1 MNSHQLFFFVSLHH
15 LQTGG
20 GGGGGGGSRHLPHAR
35 VKVTPGEAMSGRL
48 EGAEAFT
55 EPPVSSLAV
64 SLESS

>member
-15 LQTGG
+15 LQT
-20 GGGGGGGSRHLPHAR
+20 GGGGGGSRHLPHAR